1 MTAESY
7 RAGLGIAGEVTEFPQ
22 PDASSG
28 QGDTSPPP
36 AREALQALLA
46 FSSLHQQI
54 RWRRDNQK
62 PSTGSSDVWE
72 IEDFVLDEVLQL
84 VADRARQITGADG
97 IAIALAQGEA
107 IVCRGSSGSM
117 APDPGAR
124 LDPGSG
130 FSGACLRGVQVIRCD
145 DTERDLRVNVAAT
158 RSLGARSIVAVPIA
172 GSNGVI
178 GLIEAFSTESFS
190 FNDSDVRSLK
200 LLAELILAAL
210 KPEDE
215 DRLAEIS
222 RRVIKQEISESSN
235 HPAHDSDAIQSL
247 IAASIV
253 KDWQSQHFFKRP
265 GLRIVLLCTAAAL
278 FLGAAWWWR
287 MHSHSKSSSPSQV
300 MASTPVAVSVPA
312 SDPPS
317 SVTEAPAPQAANAT
331 QEITSIRTSSSH
343 DSSAVF
349 IDLIGQVQY
358 EAHRLSNPERIY
370 LDFPDTALASGLF
383 GKVIETGD
391 PRLVRVRAAQ
401 PSPGVSRVVLET
413 RHVAEFTVRME
424 SNPARLVIE
433 VRETPAPSS
442 GAALNDA
449 ATPAAVSSTTQV
461 ESRPSAAPRLR
472 IVLDAGHGGW
482 DMGTVGRK
490 GLLEKDLVL
499 DVVSRLGKLVQK
511 RLNAEITYT
520 RASDDYLSLEKR
532 AEIANLAQADLF
544 ISVHANYSTDATAR
558 GVETYYSN
566 TYSSV
571 RARTAEADGQ
581 PELQNL
587 NWTNVDIR
595 TKVFESRRF
604 ASAIQQALYGTI
616 AASTPGTRNRGVK
629 QAAYAVLTGTTMPAV
644 LAEISFVSSPEDEVR
659 LQDPAYR
666 QEIAEALFRGIQRYK
681 AASRKTTIA
690 AAAGHP
696 AGH

>member
-1 MTAESY
+1 MSADSY
-7 RAGLGIAGEVTEFPQ
+7 RAGLGIASEVTEFPET
-22 PDASSG
+22 DAVTG
-28 QGDTSPPP
+28 PPASPPP

-54 RWRRDNQK
+54 RWRRVQQK
-62 PSTGSSDVWE
+62 TGNPSGAAEVWE

-97 IAIALAQGEA
+97 IAIALAQADA

-124 LDPGSG
+124 VDPGSG
-130 FSGACLRGVQVIRCD
+130 FSGACLRGAQIIRCD
-145 DTERDLRVNVAAT
+145 DTERDPRVNVAAT

-172 GSNGVI
+172 GTHGVI
-178 GLIEAFSTESFS
+178 GLIEAFSTEPFS

-210 KPEDE
+210 KPEEE
-215 DRLAEIS
+215 DRLAQIS
-222 RRVIKQEISESSN
+222 RRVITNKSSEAPP
-235 HPAHDSDAIQSL
+235 HPAHDADAIQNL

-253 KDWQSQHFFKRP
+253 RDWKSQQFLKRR
-265 GLRIVLLCTAAAL
+265 GFSLVLVCAAL
-278 FLGAAWWWR
+278 ALILGITIWWKQ
-287 MHSHSKSSSPSQV
+287 SHRQASPPSV
-300 MASTPVAVSVPA
+300 AVASASAPVSVPA
-312 SDPPS
+312 S
-317 SVTEAPAPQAANAT
+317 EATPAAAQMPAAIGT
-331 QEITSIRTSSSH
+331 PAQTITGIRTASSA
-343 DSSAVF
+343 DSSIVY
-349 IDLIGQVQY
+349 IDLLGQVQY

-370 LDFPDTALASGLF
+370 LDFPETALGPGLF

-391 PRLVRVRAAQ
+391 PRLVRVRAAE

-413 RHVAEFTVRME
+413 RHVAEFTIRME
-424 SNPARLVIE
+424 SDPARLVIE
-433 VRETPAPSS
+433 VREGPASP
-442 GAALNDA
+442 GTALKDA
-449 ATPAAVSSTTQV
+449 ATPGPSVSRV
-461 ESRPSAAPRLR
+461 EPRSAMNPRLR

-482 DMGTVGRK
+482 DLGTVGRK

-511 RLNAEITYT
+511 RLNADITYT
-520 RASDDYLSLEKR
+520 RAGDNYLSLEKR
-532 AEIANLAQADLF
+532 AEIANIAQADLF
-544 ISVHANYSTDATAR
+544 ISIHANYSTDATAR

-566 TYSSV
+566 TYSSA
-571 RARTAEADGQ
+571 RARTSEAYEQ

-604 ASAIQQALYGTI
+604 ASAIQQSLYGAI
-616 AASTPGTRNRGVK
+616 SASTPGTRNRGVK

-659 LQDPAYR
+659 LQDPEYR
-666 QEIAEALFRGIQRYK
+666 QEIAEALFLGIQRYK

-690 AAAGHP
+690 ATTGQP

>member
-7 RAGLGIAGEVTEFPQ
+7 RAGLGVTSEATEFSQ
-22 PDASSG
+22 PDSSSG
-28 QGDTSPPP
+28 VADTSLPP
-36 AREALQALLA
+36 AREALRALLA

-54 RWRRDNQK
+54 RWRRDQQQG
-62 PSTGSSDVWE
+62 TDASDGWE

-84 VADRARQITGADG
+84 VADRAKQITGADG
-97 IAIALAQGEA
+97 IAIALAQGDA

-130 FSGACLRGVQVIRCD
+130 FSGACLRGAQIIRCD
-145 DTERDLRVNVAAT
+145 DTEHDLRVNVAAT

-172 GSNGVI
+172 GTHGVI
-178 GLIEAFSTESFS
+178 GLIEAFSTEPFS

-210 KPEDE
+210 RPEDE

-222 RRVIKQEISESSN
+222 RRVINQKTSET
-235 HPAHDSDAIQSL
+235 PAHPVHDSNAMQSL

-253 KDWQSQHFFKRP
+253 RDRQAQHVLKRP
-265 GLRIVLLCTAAAL
+265 GMRLVLLCTAVAL
-278 FLGAAWWWR
+278 VLGAALWWR
-287 MHSHSKSSSPSQV
+287 MRSQHNPSPPSRV
-300 MASTPVAVSVPA
+300 MASNPVPVAPPA
-312 SDPPS
+312 SDVAPS
-317 SVTEAPAPQAANAT
+317 SIQDPAPPAADST
-331 QEITSIRTSSSH
+331 QEITGIHTNSSS

-349 IDLIGQVQY
+349 IDLVGQVQY

-383 GKVIETGD
+383 GKVIETSD

-413 RHVAEFTVRME
+413 RHVAEFTIRME
-424 SNPARLVIE
+424 SNPPRLVIK
-433 VRETPAPSS
+433 VRETPAPPS
-442 GAALNDA
+442 GAALDDA
-449 ATPAAVSSTTQV
+449 ATPASVPASAQL
-461 ESRPSAAPRLR
+461 ESRASATPRLR

-499 DVVSRLGKLVQK
+499 DVVSRLGKIVQK
-511 RLNAEITYT
+511 RLNADITFT
-520 RASDDYLSLEKR
+520 RNSDKYVSLEKR

-544 ISVHANYSTDATAR
+544 ISVHANYSSDASAR

-571 RARTAEADGQ
+571 RARTADADGQ

-629 QAAYAVLTGTTMPAV
+629 QAAYAVLTGTTMPAI

-666 QEIAEALFRGIQRYK
+666 QEIAEALFRGIQRHK
-681 AASRKTTIA
+681 ASSHKPTIA
-690 AAAGHP
+690 SAFSQP
-696 AGH
+696 AGN